1 MTATFPGGVK
11 NFTAKQDGVDKIY
24 ASHVNDLQDEVMAIE
39 QKLIDTKINEKTGRV
54 AGMVYF
60 NPPSTHPD
68 YTGATFAVGTHTV
81 NANTKFGVPLG
92 ATGVIVLMSARWDVA
107 AQTSVMALRAK
118 GDNAN
123 CVVSRALVGG
133 MSINSNGSVPINESG
148 EFDLYFGG
156 AAPKNQSV
164 VVNIVGYVI

>member
-1 MTATFPGGVK
+1 MANKKITDLTELTEA
-11 NFTAKQDGVDKIY
+11 ASDDYLEIVDTSANTSKKISY
-24 ASHVNDLQDEVMAIE
+24 GN
-39 QKLIDTKINEKTGRV
+39 LIAGHRV

-68 YTGATFAVGTHTV
+68 YTSATFETGTYTV
-81 NANTKFGVPLG
+81 NVNTKFGVPLG
-92 ATGVIVLMSARWDVA
+92 ATGVIVFMGAQWDEA
-107 AQTSVMALRAK
+107 AGTSVMALRAK

-123 CVVSRALVGG
+123 CVVSRALVGR
-133 MSINSNGSVPINESG
+133 MNINSSGSVPINESG

-156 AAPKNQSV
+156 EAPKNKSV

>member
-1 MTATFPGGVK
+1 MANKKITDLTELTAAASDDYLEIVDTSVNTSKKISLENLAGGL
-11 NFTAKQDGVDKIY
+11 GI
-24 ASHVNDLQDEVMAIE
+24 S
-39 QKLIDTKINEKTGRV
+39 R
-54 AGMVYF
+54 MVYF

-107 AQTSVMALRAK
+107 AQTSIMALRAK
-118 GDNAN
+118 GDDAN

-133 MSINSNGSVPINESG
+133 MNINSNGSVPINESG

-156 AAPKNQSV
+156 EAPKNKSV